1 LCLRRKVRERRI
13 DEGELKE
20 TSKAISLT
28 TPSFKAKIVCT
39 IVHNTIYK
47 IRQRIENI

>member
-1 LCLRRKVRERRI
+1 MREESRRERERRI

-28 TPSFKAKIVCT
+28 TPSFKAKIVC
-39 IVHNTIYK
+39 NTIYK